1 MLVERR
7 VLALL
12 VGCRDQL
19 MTLIFNPFSDS
30 KLIFGSPK
38 QFWNFTGVFMTL

>member
-7 VLALL
+7 ILALL
-12 VGCRDQL
+12 VGRRDQL
-19 MTLIFNPFSDS
+19 MTLIFQPFPDS
-30 KLIFGSPK
+30 KLVFCSPK